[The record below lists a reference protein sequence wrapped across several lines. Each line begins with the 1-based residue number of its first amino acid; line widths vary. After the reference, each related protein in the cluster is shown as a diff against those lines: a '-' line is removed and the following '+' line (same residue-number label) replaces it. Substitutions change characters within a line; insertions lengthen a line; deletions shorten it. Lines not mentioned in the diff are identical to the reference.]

1 MRELKQEFNEVP
13 LVVTRLV
20 FLPSELQIRDLFL
33 VISLDLMFSS
43 NVSGGRSSRRGSCID
58 GGQ

>member
-1 MRELKQEFNEVP
+1 MP
-13 LVVTRLV
+13 LVTGLV

-43 NVSGGRSSRRGSCID
+43 NVSGGRSSRRRLCIED
-58 GGQ
+58 GQ